1 MHSDRRRAAALDAV
15 VTDGLCS
22 HLAEGGCVEAVI
34 SKDASLLLF
43 DTAQH
48 AADFAGCGDDQ
59 ADSAETSCAPDR
71 AIDT

>member
-1 MHSDRRRAAALDAV
+1 MHSNRRRAADLDAV

-34 SKDASLLLF
+34 KDASLLLF

-48 AADFAGCGDDQ
+48 AADFVGCGDDQ